1 VREGAEVSDTDLLG
15 FLEQRVA
22 KWWLPDKILFVD
34 QIPKTGTGKFDKKMV
49 RSEYADLLME

>member
-1 VREGAEVSDTDLLG
+1 MFWLLMQHSG
-15 FLEQRVA
+15 R
-22 KWWLPDKILFVD
+22 LPDKILFVD